1 MKELR
6 RDYASRQLN
15 ETDADRDPIAQFRAW
30 FDEAVKADII
40 DVNAMSLATA
50 SANGEPAVRTV
61 LLKEV
66 DDRGFVF
73 FTHYTSPKGRALDG
87 NPRAALLFFWPALER
102 QIRITG
108 AVSHV
113 RRAES
118 EAYFA
123 SRPIDSRWAAWAA
136 PQSEVLPDRRDA
148 RSELR
153 AGQSALRRPR
163 ALPARVGRLPRD
175 ARADGILARPPG
187 SAARSAALYAPGR
200 WRVDARAP
208 GALKAARCARRRPL
222 AHARGNGRRR
232 SARREEESGVLP
244 PAQGAAFPRS
254 EATRPL
260 PASAASRPS
269 RAQRAASGER
279 QRALSDQH

>member
-50 SANGEPAVRTV
+50 SASGEPAVRTV

-66 DDRGFVF
+66 DARGFVF

-108 AVSHV
+108 AVSQV
-113 RRAES
+113 PRAES

-136 PQSEVLPDRRDA
+136 PQSEILPDRVTLESSFEQIKA
-148 RSELR
+148 RFGDHVPCPPEWGGYRVTPELIEFWQ
-153 AGQSALRRPR
+153 GRP
-163 ALPARVGRLPRD
+163 GRLHDRLLYT
-175 ARADGILARPPG
+175 RQADGTWSRVRLAP
-187 SAARSAALYAPGR
+187 
-200 WRVDARAP
+200 
-208 GALKAARCARRRPL
+208 
-222 AHARGNGRRR
+222 
-232 SARREEESGVLP
+232 
-244 PAQGAAFPRS
+244 
-254 EATRPL
+254 
-260 PASAASRPS
+260 
-269 RAQRAASGER
+269 
-279 QRALSDQH
+279 

>member
-15 ETDADRDPIAQFRAW
+15 DTDADRDPIAQFRAW
-30 FDEAVKADII
+30 FDEAVQADII

-73 FTHYTSPKGRALDG
+73 FTHYTSPKGRALDA
-87 NPRAALLFFWPALER
+87 NPRAALLFYWPALER

-113 RRAES
+113 PRAES

-136 PQSEVLPDRRDA
+136 PQSEVLPDRETLEASFEQVKA
-148 RSELR
+148 RFGDHVPCPPEWGGYRVTPELMEFWQ
-153 AGQSALRRPR
+153 GRP
-163 ALPARVGRLPRD
+163 GRLHDRLLYT
-175 ARADGILARPPG
+175 RQADGAWTRARLAP
-187 SAARSAALYAPGR
+187 
-200 WRVDARAP
+200 
-208 GALKAARCARRRPL
+208 
-222 AHARGNGRRR
+222 
-232 SARREEESGVLP
+232 
-244 PAQGAAFPRS
+244 
-254 EATRPL
+254 
-260 PASAASRPS
+260 
-269 RAQRAASGER
+269 
-279 QRALSDQH
+279 